1 MITVSCH
8 VHYQIQSKISRPK
21 TIIKINKKNLFFS
34 FIILGQITQILL
46 KKKSFYISRQKAK
59 NVENPLKMIYDN

>member
-8 VHYQIQSKISRPK
+8 VHYQIQSKIPRPK

-34 FIILGQITQILL
+34 FIILRQITQILL
-46 KKKSFYISRQKAK
+46 KKKIFFIKQT
-59 NVENPLKMIYDN
+59 EGE